1 MKKTIQIGI
10 IALFTLTLSGC
21 LGFGSDSTP
30 ADTATTGSTES
41 TTYQNS
47 EFSITIPKD
56 WEIIESKDFSDRV
69 ASNTLIVF
77 RNNIKNDVFTAN
89 INIITNE
96 RLNDKSSDEHAK
108 DIINS
113 EKATMLDYKE
123 LIRETVSLQN
133 GANTESSEFIV
144 FEGRNSA
151 EEDLI
156 RYAQTCLVKNDKV
169 YIVTGSY
176 RPTEDEKITQLIQD
190 GVKHF
195 SLK

>member
-1 MKKTIQIGI
+1 MKKTIQIGLI
-10 IALFTLTLSGC
+10 SIFMLTFSGC
-21 LGFGSDSTP
+21 LGFGEDTTNTDVTP
-30 ADTATTGSTES
+30 ANTES

-47 EFSITIPKD
+47 EFSMMIPKD

-89 INIITNE
+89 INIVTNE
-96 RLNDKSSDEHAK
+96 RLNDKSSAEHAK

-113 EKATMLDYKE
+113 EKATLLDYKE
-123 LIRETVSLQN
+123 LSRETVSLQN
-133 GANTESSEFIV
+133 GGNTDSSEFIV

-151 EEDLI
+151 GEDLI
-156 RYAQTCLVKNDKV
+156 RYAQTCLVKGDKV

-195 SLK
+195 ELK